1 MLSLTVQHLIH
12 LSKKQ
17 RYALHS
23 GIELVVFGVSVPVWH
38 IDKVTSEPAKEVFC
52 KYYLK
57 NTKQD
62 AAIVVRDDGFE
73 IVLPYRQGKGLEI
86 TDEEWRELKFK
97 NPEKLELM
105 YRKCVQEVSSK
116 NLLDIEDGGSG
127 HMFYREHNKFKE
139 SERTLDIIHFVQIEK
154 LDKLVSSLGE

>member
-1 MLSLTVQHLIH
+1 MLNLTVQHLIH
-12 LSKKQ
+12 LSKNQ

-23 GIELVVFGVSVPVWH
+23 GIELVVFGISIPVWH
-38 IDKVTSEPAKEVFC
+38 IDNVTSEPAKEVFC

-62 AAIVVRDDGFE
+62 APIVVRDDGFE

-86 TDEEWRELKFK
+86 TNEEWRELNFK

-105 YRKCVQEVSSK
+105 YQKCVQEVSSK
-116 NLLDIEDGGSG
+116 NLLDIKDGGSG
-127 HMFYREHNKFKE
+127 HMSYREHNKLKE
-139 SERTLDIIHFVQIEK
+139 PERILNVMHFVQIESM
-154 LDKLVSSLGE
+154 DKLENSLER

>member
-17 RYALHS
+17 IYALHS
-23 GIELVVFGVSVPVWH
+23 GIELVAFGVSVPVWH

-62 AAIVVRDDGFE
+62 TPIVIRDDGFE
-73 IVLPYRQGKGLEI
+73 IVLPYRQGKCLEI
-86 TDEEWRELKFK
+86 TDEEWRELKFN
-97 NPEKLELM
+97 NPEKLESM
-105 YRKCVQEVSSK
+105 YQKCVQEISSK
-116 NLLDIEDGGSG
+116 NLLDIKDGGSG
-127 HMFYREHNKFKE
+127 HMSYREHNIKK
-139 SERTLDIIHFVQIEK
+139 SERIPNVMHFVQINSM
-154 LDKLVSSLGE
+154 DKLKDSL